1 MIAPFGLVLNTDL
14 AIAVSGGA
22 AVGAGVFLLVR
33 ELLPATPALAPAL
46 RRLHRETRAPAAEI
60 RRRRR
65 LDWLGGLAR
74 WLRPPQQELE
84 LLGRTP
90 EQYALSIL
98 VSALVGLVAPVVS
111 LTFMAAAGIRLPFVV
126 PVFAGLLCAA
136 AAAWLAHQDVL
147 TKAERARRE
156 FSRAVCTYLDL
167 VALQIS
173 AAHGPVQSLEQ
184 AAEICDGWVFERIRE
199 ALHIA
204 QLQMRSPWE
213 ELRELSERIGVP
225 ELGDVGAIMQSS
237 GTEGAQVHD
246 TLRSRADALRDQI
259 RTEALA
265 RAEGVTSRLDIPG
278 ALLVF
283 ILLGFVLFPFMAR
296 V

>member
-1 MIAPFGLVLNTDL
+1 VNTPFGLLLNTDL
-14 AIAVSGGA
+14 ALAVGGGA
-22 AVGAGVFLLVR
+22 AVGAGVFLFVR
-33 ELLPATPALAPAL
+33 ELMPATPALAPAL
-46 RRLHRETRAPAAEI
+46 RRLHQQRQATGDER

-74 WLRPPQQELE
+74 WLRPPQQELD

-98 VSALVGLVAPVVS
+98 ISALCGLVTPIVVVTI
-111 LTFMAAAGIRLPFVV
+111 LGAAGIRPPFVV
-126 PVFAGLLCAA
+126 PVFAGLLLAA
-136 AAAWLAHQDVL
+136 AAAWAAHQDVL
-147 TKAERARRE
+147 SKAERARRE

-184 AAEICDGWVFERIRE
+184 AAEICDGWVFARIRD

-213 ELRELSERIGVP
+213 ELRELSERIGIP

-283 ILLGFVLFPFMAR
+283 VLLGFVLYPFMAR